1 MEEKNQIYHEHFI
14 STDIETMQYEV
25 PYYTYKD
32 YEEKYEDD
40 LNSFFKKYPNA
51 EECDYL
57 KEIEKCYKSWV
68 DGNQNI
74 WDYTIM
80 EQLCPIE
87 GGGYTEQR
95 ISLNYFGD
103 VVNSYFKVFAKKAEF
118 NLETFREMIE
128 ERDNFFTKNSARNSL
143 EHTCKKYSLS
153 KKYHLKFYK
162 FLSQE
167 NGQIIFDLK
176 KYEDFGFTI
185 RRILNDIKIKL
196 EKSNNTPVYH
206 EDEVLHDDHT
216 SLSIKQ
222 KLIVL
227 QRLGIIDYIK
237 SIQTTPENITHT
249 SQIIAYIIEGKEKT
263 IKSYL
268 NPMLTEAEGNFS
280 NNNPYNVPQNKI
292 GANEALSKMKIDPSK
307 LK

>member
-14 STDIETMQYEV
+14 GIDIETMQYEV

-40 LNSFFKKYPNA
+40 LNSFLKEYPNA
-51 EECDYL
+51 EESDYL
-57 KEIEKCYKSWV
+57 KKIEKCYKSWV

-87 GGGYTEQR
+87 GGYTEQR
-95 ISLNYFGD
+95 ISLDYFGD

-118 NLETFREMIE
+118 NLETFSEMIE

-143 EHTCKKYSLS
+143 ELTCKRYSLS

-167 NGQIIFDLK
+167 NGQIIFDFK
-176 KYEDFGFTI
+176 KHEDFGFTI
-185 RRILNDIKIKL
+185 MRILDDIKIKL
-196 EKSNNTPVYH
+196 EKSNNAPVHY
-206 EDEVLHDDHT
+206 EDEVLYDDDT

-227 QRLGIIDYIK
+227 QQLGIIDYIK
-237 SIQTTPENITHT
+237 SIQTTSENITHT

-280 NNNPYNVPQNKI
+280 NNNPYNVLQNKI
-292 GANEALSKMKIDPSK
+292 EANKALSKMKIDPSK

>member
-25 PYYTYKD
+25 PYYTYED
-32 YEEKYEDD
+32 YKEKYEDD
-40 LNSFFKKYPNA
+40 LNSFFKEYPNA
-51 EECDYL
+51 EESDYL
-57 KEIEKCYKSWV
+57 KKIEKCYKSWV

-80 EQLCPIE
+80 EQLYPRE
-87 GGGYTEQR
+87 GGYTERR
-95 ISLNYFGD
+95 ISLDYFGD
-103 VVNSYFKVFAKKAEF
+103 VVNSYFKVFAKKSEF

-143 EHTCKKYSLS
+143 ELTCKKYSLS

-167 NGQIIFDLK
+167 NGQIIFDFK
-176 KYEDFGFTI
+176 KHEDFGFTI
-185 RRILNDIKIKL
+185 RRILDDIKIKL
-196 EKSNNTPVYH
+196 EKSNNAPVHY
-206 EDEVLHDDHT
+206 EDEVLYDDDT

-292 GANEALSKMKIDPSK
+292 EADKALSKMKIDPLK

>member
-14 STDIETMQYEV
+14 GIDIDTMQYEV

-51 EECDYL
+51 EESDYL
-57 KEIEKCYKSWV
+57 KKIEKCYKSWV

-80 EQLCPIE
+80 EQLYPRE
-87 GGGYTEQR
+87 GGYTEQQ
-95 ISLNYFGD
+95 ISLDYFGV

-118 NLETFREMIE
+118 NLETFREMIK

-143 EHTCKKYSLS
+143 ELTCKKYSLS

-196 EKSNNTPVYH
+196 EKSNNAPVHY
-206 EDEVLHDDHT
+206 EDEVLYDDT

-249 SQIIAYIIEGKEKT
+249 SQIIAYIMEGKEKT

-292 GANEALSKMKIDPSK
+292 EANKALSKMKIEPSK

>member
-14 STDIETMQYEV
+14 SIDIETMQYEV

-32 YEEKYEDD
+32 YKEKYEDD
-40 LNSFFKKYPNA
+40 LNSLLKEYPNA
-51 EECDYL
+51 EESDYL
-57 KEIEKCYKSWV
+57 KEIEKYYKSWV

-80 EQLCPIE
+80 EQLCPRE
-87 GGGYTEQR
+87 GGYTEQQ
-95 ISLNYFGD
+95 ISLDYFGD

-118 NLETFREMIE
+118 NLETFSEMIE

-143 EHTCKKYSLS
+143 ELTCKRYSLS

-167 NGQIIFDLK
+167 NGQIIFDFK
-176 KYEDFGFTI
+176 KYKDFGSTI
-185 RRILNDIKIKL
+185 RRILNDIKTKL

-206 EDEVLHDDHT
+206 EDEVLYDDHT

-227 QRLGIIDYIK
+227 QQLGIIDYIK
-237 SIQTTPENITHT
+237 SIQTTSENITHT

-292 GANEALSKMKIDPSK
+292 EANKALSKMKIDPSK

>member
-1 MEEKNQIYHEHFI
+1 MEEKNQIYHDHFI
-14 STDIETMQYEV
+14 GIDIDTMQYEV
-25 PYYTYKD
+25 PYYTYED
-32 YEEKYEDD
+32 FEEKYEDD
-40 LNSFFKKYPNA
+40 LNSLLKEYPNA
-51 EECDYL
+51 EESDYL
-57 KEIEKCYKSWV
+57 KKIEKCYKSWV

-80 EQLCPIE
+80 EQLYPRE
-87 GGGYTEQR
+87 GGYTERR
-95 ISLNYFGD
+95 ISLDYFGN

-143 EHTCKKYSLS
+143 ELTCKKYSLS

-196 EKSNNTPVYH
+196 EKSNNAPVHY
-206 EDEVLHDDHT
+206 EDEVLYDDHT

-227 QRLGIIDYIK
+227 QQLGIIDYIK
-237 SIQTTPENITHT
+237 SIQTTSENITHT

-292 GANEALSKMKIDPSK
+292 EANKALSKMKIDPSK

>member
-1 MEEKNQIYHEHFI
+1 
-14 STDIETMQYEV
+14 
-25 PYYTYKD
+25 
-32 YEEKYEDD
+32 
-40 LNSFFKKYPNA
+40 
-51 EECDYL
+51 
-57 KEIEKCYKSWV
+57 
-68 DGNQNI
+68 
-74 WDYTIM
+74 M

-95 ISLNYFGD
+95 ISLNYFEN
-103 VVNSYFKVFAKKAEF
+103 VVNSYFKVFAKKSEF
-118 NLETFREMIE
+118 NLETFSEMIE
-128 ERDNFFTKNSARNSL
+128 ERDNFFTKNSARNSSEL
-143 EHTCKKYSLS
+143 TCKRYSLS

-196 EKSNNTPVYH
+196 EKSNNAPVLY
-206 EDEVLHDDHT
+206 DDDT

-249 SQIIAYIIEGKEKT
+249 SQIIAYIMEGKEKT

-292 GANEALSKMKIDPSK
+292 VANKALSKMKIDPSK

>member
-1 MEEKNQIYHEHFI
+1 MEEKNQIYHEYFI
-14 STDIETMQYEV
+14 GIDIETMQYEV
-25 PYYTYKD
+25 PYYTYED

-40 LNSFFKKYPNA
+40 LNSFFLKYPNA
-51 EECDYL
+51 KECDYL
-57 KEIEKCYKSWV
+57 KELEKCYKSWV

-80 EQLCPIE
+80 EQLYPRE
-87 GGGYTEQR
+87 GGYIERR
-95 ISLNYFGD
+95 ISLDYFGV

-143 EHTCKKYSLS
+143 ELICKKYSLS
-153 KKYHLKFYK
+153 KKYHLKFYE
-162 FLSQE
+162 FLSQK
-167 NGQIIFDLK
+167 NGQIIFDLL
-176 KYEDFGFTI
+176 KYGDFGFTI
-185 RRILNDIKIKL
+185 EHILDDIKIKL

-206 EDEVLHDDHT
+206 EDEVLYDDHT

-227 QRLGIIDYIK
+227 QQLGIIDYIK

-292 GANEALSKMKIDPSK
+292 EANKALSKMKIDPSK

>member
-40 LNSFFKKYPNA
+40 LNSFLKEYPNA
-51 EECDYL
+51 EESDYL
-57 KEIEKCYKSWV
+57 KKIEKCYKSWV

-80 EQLCPIE
+80 EQLYPRE
-87 GGGYTEQR
+87 GGYTEQR
-95 ISLNYFGD
+95 ISLYYFGG

-167 NGQIIFDLK
+167 NGQIIFDFK
-176 KYEDFGFTI
+176 KHKDFGFTI
-185 RRILNDIKIKL
+185 RRILDDIKIKL
-196 EKSNNTPVYH
+196 EKSNNAPVHY
-206 EDEVLHDDHT
+206 EDEVLYDDHT

-237 SIQTTPENITHT
+237 SIQTTSENITHT
-249 SQIIAYIIEGKEKT
+249 SQIIAYIIEGKERT

-292 GANEALSKMKIDPSK
+292 EANEALSKMKIDPLK

>member
-1 MEEKNQIYHEHFI
+1 
-14 STDIETMQYEV
+14 
-25 PYYTYKD
+25 
-32 YEEKYEDD
+32 
-40 LNSFFKKYPNA
+40 
-51 EECDYL
+51 
-57 KEIEKCYKSWV
+57 
-68 DGNQNI
+68 
-74 WDYTIM
+74 M
-80 EQLCPIE
+80 EQLYPRE
-87 GGGYTEQR
+87 GGYTEQQ
-95 ISLNYFGD
+95 ISLDYFGV

-118 NLETFREMIE
+118 NLETFREMIK

-143 EHTCKKYSLS
+143 ELTCKKYSLS

>member
-1 MEEKNQIYHEHFI
+1 
-14 STDIETMQYEV
+14 
-25 PYYTYKD
+25 
-32 YEEKYEDD
+32 
-40 LNSFFKKYPNA
+40 
-51 EECDYL
+51 
-57 KEIEKCYKSWV
+57 
-68 DGNQNI
+68 
-74 WDYTIM
+74 M
-80 EQLCPIE
+80 EQLYPRE
-87 GGGYTEQR
+87 GGYTEQQ
-95 ISLNYFGD
+95 ISLDYFGV
-103 VVNSYFKVFAKKAEF
+103 VVNSYFKVFAKKSEF
-118 NLETFREMIE
+118 NLETFSEMIE
-128 ERDNFFTKNSARNSL
+128 ERDNFFTKNSARNSSEL
-143 EHTCKKYSLS
+143 TCKRYSLS

-167 NGQIIFDLK
+167 NGQIIFDFK
-176 KYEDFGFTI
+176 KHKDFGFTI
-185 RRILNDIKIKL
+185 RRILDDIKIKL
-196 EKSNNTPVYH
+196 EKSNNAPVHY
-206 EDEVLHDDHT
+206 EDEVLYDDHT

-249 SQIIAYIIEGKEKT
+249 SQIIAYIMEGKEKT

-292 GANEALSKMKIDPSK
+292 EANKALSKMKIDPSK